1 MAEVNRN
8 CPGASILLVGLKSD
22 IRFHARSVEKLHSR
36 GKGLVTPEQGAMFRD
51 NIGASRYLECS
62 ARTGDG
68 VLEVLGETARVAMQ
82 VKRAQHLRKNGGGG
96 SKSGAKRPLSRIGR
110 FLGLGNG

>member
-1 MAEVNRN
+1 
-8 CPGASILLVGLKSD
+8 
-22 IRFHARSVEKLHSR
+22 
-36 GKGLVTPEQGAMFRD
+36 MFRD

-82 VKRAQHLRKNGGGG
+82 VKRAQQMRKNGGGN
-96 SKSGAKRPLSRIGR
+96 GAKRPLSRIGK
-110 FLGLGNG
+110 FLGLGGKE

>member
-8 CPGASILLVGLKSD
+8 CPGAAILLVGLKSD
-22 IRFHARSVEKLHSR
+22 IRFHARSVEKLRRS
-36 GKGLVTPEQGAMFRD
+36 GKSLVTPEQGEQFRG

-82 VKRAQHLRKNGGGG
+82 V
-96 SKSGAKRPLSRIGR
+96 SKDSSTKGQARPLSRIGK
-110 FLGLGNG
+110 FFGLGGGKKAQDDG